1 MKLIDMHCDTI
12 WKLMDLDKKGDLM
25 DNLCAVSIPGMK
37 KAGTA
42 VQLFACFAY
51 VQGMSGEY
59 DEGYR
64 HVLEMLRF
72 MDAEIKKYP
81 DDVAHAYSYEDIR
94 ENERKKK
101 VSAVLTVEEGGILN
115 GEMERLDVLQ
125 KEGIRLVTILWND
138 ENCFGFPN
146 SREKRIMEKGLK
158 PFGAEAVKRIGEL
171 KMITDVSHSSDGVFY
186 DVLDCAEGPV
196 VASHS
201 NCRELCPHPRNLSDS
216 MIRKLAEKGGTAGLN
231 FYGAFLGTQD
241 ASRVEEMAAHV
252 LHMIK
257 CGGEEFPMIGS
268 DFDGFDGIRH
278 MDIPRTENI
287 DRLWEALKKKGVSE
301 TVLDKIWYGNALRIL
316 KEI

>member
-12 WKLMDLDKKGDLM
+12 WKLMDLDKKGDLK

-51 VQGMSGEY
+51 LQGMEGGY

-64 HVLEMLRF
+64 HVLEMIRF
-72 MDAEIKKYP
+72 MDSEIEKFP
-81 DDVAHAYSYEDIR
+81 DDVAHAYSYEDIL

-115 GEMERLDVLQ
+115 GEMERLDVLR
-125 KEGIRLVTILWND
+125 KKGIRLVTILWNN
-138 ENCFGFPN
+138 ENCFGYPV
-146 SREKRIMEKGLK
+146 SKDKDAMMKGLK

-171 KMITDVSHSSDGVFY
+171 KMITDVSHSSDGVFS
-186 DVLDCAEGPV
+186 DVLECAKGPV

-201 NCRELCPHPRNLSDS
+201 NCREICPHPRNLSDS
-216 MIRKLAEKGGTAGLN
+216 MIRKLAEKGGAAGLN

-241 ASRVEEMAAHV
+241 ASYVEEMTAHV
-252 LHMIK
+252 FHMIK
-257 CGGEEFPMIGS
+257 CGGEGFPMIGS
-268 DFDGFDGIRH
+268 DFDGFSGMGH
-278 MDIPRTENI
+278 MDIPKAENM
-287 DRLWEALKKKGVSE
+287 DRLWEALKKKGATE
-301 TVLDKIWYGNALRIL
+301 TILDKIWYRNALRIL